1 MNHGRQGKLQWWEH
15 GSILIDSACPTIL
28 ECVSTMCNTGTWC
41 IRFLHVEMYSGQCA
55 ALACKIC
62 LYYVYNTGFNY
73 DGWLL
78 FVSPSNNFTGH
89 GQITLRQTNTA
100 QEVAIEVIENQSVTF
115 VCETFAT
122 LGTRFPG
129 SPNFVINPPP
139 NLVVR
144 GELTTGLF
152 TFEFQNVTRNDNG
165 LHFSVL
171 VGEVLLTS
179 VSSSCCVSCHSY
191 GFMCTDLTAHVLYM

>member
-1 MNHGRQGKLQWWEH
+1 M
-15 GSILIDSACPTIL
+15 
-28 ECVSTMCNTGTWC
+28 
-41 IRFLHVEMYSGQCA
+41 
-55 ALACKIC
+55 
-62 LYYVYNTGFNY
+62 
-73 DGWLL
+73 

-152 TFEFQNVTRNDNG
+152 TFEFQNVTRSDNG
-165 LHFSVL
+165 TEFQCLSGGGFTDIGVIIVL
-171 VGEVLLTS
+171 CKLLQLW
-179 VSSSCCVSCHSY
+179 
-191 GFMCTDLTAHVLYM
+191 FHVY